1 MKPLLWL
8 EALIL
13 GDSYTAL
20 AASVDDWQ
28 SRSIYQVV
36 TDRYAREDGSTSASC
51 DPGHGEYC
59 GGTYKGLTDNLDY
72 IQDLGFTA
80 VRPTKILVLGSV
92 ADV

>member
-8 EALIL
+8 EALALAKCHI
-13 GDSYTAL
+13 AL
-20 AASVDDWQ
+20 AASVEDWQ

-36 TDRYAREDGSTSASC
+36 TDRYAREDGSTTASC
-51 DPGHGEYC
+51 NAGHGEYC

-80 VRPTKILVLGSV
+80 VRH
-92 ADV
+92 